1 LKFEMQIKVDIPDE
15 LLEHIAQSIPEEN
28 LPELIVAAFG
38 EWVAWFNGSFRPMSI
53 SELETRR
60 VFDLYDR
67 VLVDEVPSAE
77 RLGELLGL
85 PMGRARYVMQN
96 LAYRHGRLLRRRQA
110 QAVLSALNGGKWS
123 NDGDSCVV
131 TVDPGCRDLMDR
143 TIRGLAAQG
152 RLESIVRGRTTLEGV
167 RYEMGPNH
175 HAALTEAFGKEAGDR
190 HPGSSDE

>member
-1 LKFEMQIKVDIPDE
+1 MRIEINIPE
-15 LLEHIAQSIPEEN
+15 YLLENIAESIPEADT
-28 LPELIVAAFG
+28 PDLIEAAFA
-38 EWVAWFNGSFRPMSI
+38 EWVAWFDGSFRPMSI

-110 QAVLSALNGGKWS
+110 QAVLSSLNGGRWS
-123 NDGDSCVV
+123 DDGNSCVV
-131 TVDPGCRDLMDR
+131 VVDPGIRDLMDR

-152 RLESIVRGRTTLEGV
+152 KLESIVRGETTLEGL

-175 HAALTEAFGKEAGDR
+175 HKALTEVFGNEADTQL
-190 HPGSSDE
+190 HGSQGE